1 MKTIQK
7 FMKKDEDDEIDQ
19 AMAQID
25 TMRSKIKEQESEFV
39 KQVQQESQNVT
50 SVDDIIRR
58 YKFVDTNAQVE
69 QEIKLPEVIHS
80 PK

>member
-1 MKTIQK
+1 MKTIQN
-7 FMKKDEDDEIDQ
+7 FMNTDEDDEIDQ
-19 AMAQID
+19 AMAHID
-25 TMRSKIKEQESEFV
+25 TMRNKIKEQESEFV